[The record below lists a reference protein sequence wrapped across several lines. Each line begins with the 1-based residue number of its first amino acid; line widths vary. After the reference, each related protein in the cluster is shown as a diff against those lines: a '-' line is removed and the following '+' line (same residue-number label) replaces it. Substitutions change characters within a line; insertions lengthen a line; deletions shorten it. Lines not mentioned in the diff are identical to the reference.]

1 MIKGIL
7 QDAWWLS
14 TFLYIPL
21 LCAYILCFLLAHS
34 KSPSLDLLLPFGSMR
49 IHGVQQDQGQSN
61 RLSTS
66 ALHWEVE
73 SLLI

>member
-14 TFLYIPL
+14 SFSFIHII
-21 LCAYILCFLLAHS
+21 CAYILCYLLAPF
-34 KSPSLDLLLPFGSMR
+34 KNPSLDSLLPFGSMR

-61 RLSTS
+61 RLSTT
-66 ALHWEVE
+66 AEQ
-73 SLLI
+73 